1 MCDNERCESSNL
13 YCKTHTS
20 SAFYDKRSLEII
32 NKESFDITDFV
43 CDGRFSTNATL
54 IIAPNQLCDQ
64 WTTEYLTKFENNK
77 RVVLVVTSDQYDN
90 LRLADLLFADVVIT
104 SYQFISNLHI
114 HRNGIDADRLKSKG
128 VECLTD
134 QSHCLC
140 LHGFK
145 WKRVVLDEVH
155 ELGKIARSKSII
167 GFISELRSEF
177 KWNVSG
183 TPFAN
188 GLLSFYLLMGLNT
201 TLRGECL
208 HVDERSNYISQSL
221 PLFRRNTKQS
231 IKKEFG
237 GNIIKEHLKLLTFTQ
252 QERAIYDGYELN
264 SKAYNFLI
272 QICCHTELFAETKD
286 LINNCKTF
294 EEIQQVL
301 VEWNKKLLDRYNDDI
316 QLTERNI
323 AAKKAQ
329 IDEFVREHGD
339 IGTVAEEDI
348 DYDETYDDELTEWR
362 AQLGVFRNTLTMTK
376 RHAENVRRTYNYL
389 KYTMENLKENIQ
401 NECCPI
407 CLDEIEE
414 TKLTITKCGHRFC
427 LNCISKVTNDSYRAK
442 CPQCNQFITEKD
454 VYVFK
459 EADASK
465 DGSNAEETLE
475 KIIERVK
482 STKVGNIIHFLKSI
496 DKNDKV
502 IVFSQ
507 WDDILT
513 KVGQNLTKYK
523 LKHVFCNG
531 SVYQKKSAIK
541 SFSTNSDVNIIMLSS
556 KNAASGINLTEA
568 NKIVLIEPVY
578 GSDQYRESIEA
589 QAIGRADRIGQKRPI
604 DVYRFI
610 IKDTVEEKIVRGT
623 LKENN

>member
-1 MCDNERCESSNL
+1 
-13 YCKTHTS
+13 
-20 SAFYDKRSLEII
+20 
-32 NKESFDITDFV
+32 
-43 CDGRFSTNATL
+43 
-54 IIAPNQLCDQ
+54 
-64 WTTEYLTKFENNK
+64 
-77 RVVLVVTSDQYDN
+77 VLVVTSDQYEN
-90 LRLADLLFADVVIT
+90 LRLIDLLFADVVIT
-104 SYQFISNLHI
+104 SYQFISNLHV
-114 HRNGIDADRLKSKG
+114 HRSAINVERMNNGA
-128 VECLTD
+128 ECLTKND
-134 QSHCLC
+134 YLFFHN
-140 LHGFK
+140 FK
-145 WKRVVLDEVH
+145 WKRVILDEVH
-155 ELGKIARSKSII
+155 ELGKIAKSKSII
-167 GFISELRSEF
+167 TFVSELRSDF
-177 KWNVSG
+177 KWNVTG

-208 HVDERSNYISQSL
+208 HMDERSNYISQSL
-221 PLFRRNTKQS
+221 PLFRRNTKES
-231 IKKEFG
+231 IKNEFS
-237 GNIIKEHLKLLTFTQ
+237 GNIIKEHFKFLTFTQ

-286 LINNCKTF
+286 LIKNCKTF

-301 VEWNKKLLDRYNDDI
+301 VEWNKKLLDRYNEDI

-323 AAKKAQ
+323 AAKIAQ
-329 IDEFVREHGD
+329 IDDFIREHGD
-339 IGTVAEEDI
+339 IGAVAEEDI
-348 DYDETYDDELTEWR
+348 NYEESYDDDLTEWR
-362 AQLGVFRNTLTMTK
+362 AQLGVLRKSLTITK
-376 RHAENVRRTYNYL
+376 KHAENVGRTYNYL
-389 KYTMENLKENIQ
+389 KYTLENLKENIE

-407 CLDEIEE
+407 CLDEIEKD
-414 TKLTITKCGHRFC
+414 KLTITKCGHRFC
-427 LNCISKVTNDSYRAK
+427 LNCISKVTNDNRSMTRVK
-442 CPQCNQFITEKD
+442 CPQCNQLITDKD
-454 VYVFK
+454 IYVLK
-459 EADASK
+459 EQETSK
-465 DGSNAEETLE
+465 DEDGEETLE

-482 STKVGNIIHFLKSI
+482 STKVGNIINFLKSI

-507 WDDILT
+507 WDDILN
-513 KVGQNLTKYK
+513 KVGQNLTKYN

-541 SFSTNSDVNIIMLSS
+541 NFSTKSDVNIIMLSS